1 MIEGRRYH
9 FLDGL
14 RGVAMLLGIVLH
26 GAMSFLGIAVWPAV
40 DVKSDPVVFGWLL
53 DVIHGFRM
61 PLFFLVS
68 GFFTA
73 MMWKKRGLGDLVKQ
87 RLLRIGV
94 PLFAGT
100 IITLP
105 LMMGL
110 MAWGGKVKGE
120 RNAALE
126 GQGLAGAIIEGD
138 LDKVAF
144 LLEEGADPNGV
155 DEGETP
161 MLNLAAVVGRAGMV
175 ELLVDKGAD
184 LEGKGADGGTAM
196 MSAAF
201 FGRMEV
207 VELLIAKGADVNA
220 RNSQGNT
227 VLQAAT
233 MDFAI
238 VEMVGEAF
246 SIPIDEG
253 MPERREQ
260 CVNLLREAGA
270 TEKDSSMD
278 WYWMG
283 VFIPVFHHL
292 WFLYYL
298 LWLLSFFVPLALLW
312 RKLGWR
318 VSDWMIRTPG
328 CLIWLIPLT
337 VWPQMEMHMPQVFGP
352 GTAVGIFPW
361 PAKLGYYAIF
371 FFFGAMCF
379 GKGWW
384 EEKAGTNWWVWFL
397 IAVPFLWFGRQW
409 SREGEVLIGSVCA
422 VVYAWVVIVGMMGLF
437 RRYLNGGHPKWRY
450 LSDSSYWLYLA
461 HMVPIIVLQI
471 LLGGWE
477 FPAVLKFLIICF
489 SVTGVLLVIY
499 EHAVR
504 YTWIGAILNG
514 RKFRTPPLPDEDGGD
529 SCVKD

>member
-1 MIEGRRYH
+1 MIDGQRYH

-26 GAMSFLGIAVWPAV
+26 GAMSFLGFPIWPAV
-40 DVKSDPVVFGWLL
+40 DVKSDPVAWGFLL

-73 MMWKKRGLGDLVKQ
+73 MMWKKRGTGGLVKQ

-94 PLFAGT
+94 PLLIGT
-100 IITLP
+100 IIVAP

-110 MAWGGKVKGE
+110 AAWGGKVKAEQSAGWE
-120 RNAALE
+120 GRGLE
-126 GQGLAGAIIEGD
+126 GVIAEGD
-138 LDKVAF
+138 LEKVTV
-144 LLEEGADPNGV
+144 LLEGGADPNGV
-155 DEGETP
+155 DQGGTP
-161 MLNLAAVVGRAGMV
+161 MLGLAAVAGREEMV
-175 ELLVDKGAD
+175 ELLIDKGAD
-184 LEGKGADGGTAM
+184 IEGKGADGGTAIM
-196 MSAAF
+196 TAAF
-201 FGRMEV
+201 FGR
-207 VELLIAKGADVNA
+207 VEAVEMLIEKGADVNA
-220 RNSQGNT
+220 QNNQGNT

-233 MDFAI
+233 MNFKV
-238 VEMVGEAF
+238 VETVGEAF
-246 SIPIDEG
+246 GIPIDEG
-253 MPERREQ
+253 MPERREK
-260 CVNLLREAGA
+260 CAEILREAGA
-270 TEKDSSMD
+270 VDERNSSMD

-298 LWLLSFFVPLALLW
+298 LWLVAFFVPVALIW

-318 VSDWMIRTPG
+318 IPDWMIKTPG

-337 VWPQMEMHMPQVFGP
+337 TWPQMHMNMPGIFGP

-379 GKGWW
+379 GRGWW
-384 EEKAGTNWWVWFL
+384 KEKVGTRWWAWFL
-397 IAVPFLWFGRQW
+397 AAVPFFWFGRLW
-409 SREGEVLIGSVCA
+409 SLDGEMINGSVCA
-422 VVYAWVVIVGMMGLF
+422 VAYAWLVIVGMMGLF

-461 HMVPIIVLQI
+461 HMPPIIALQI
-471 LLGGWE
+471 LLSGWE
-477 FPAVLKFLIICF
+477 FPAVLKFLLICL
-489 SVTGVLLVIY
+489 SVTGVLVVVY
-499 EHAVR
+499 EYLVR

-514 RKFRTPPLPDEDGGD
+514 RKYRTPPLPGEPT
-529 SCVKD
+529 S